1 MSEQAPGI
9 ERAAELDDADREMVS
24 LLQRLKLGCPQCR
37 YDLSANETPV
47 CPECGTHVRKSDYR
61 VRKGLPRSNALVVAI
76 VGACQLL
83 FAGPAATV
91 ALMSQLMLPGAVEG
105 ALVLLSVAVCGVVLW
120 VVAYR
125 PLDVL
130 GLPGGMKMLVLGG
143 LAIVGVVA
151 TLGMVIAPVW
161 LVGDAMGWW

>member
-1 MSEQAPGI
+1 MSEQAPGV
-9 ERAAELDDADREMVS
+9 ERATVLDDADREMVS
-24 LLQRLKLGCPQCR
+24 LLHRLKLGCPHCR

-61 VRKGLPRSNALVVAI
+61 VRKGLPRSNLLVVAI
-76 VGACQLL
+76 VGACQML
-83 FAGPAATV
+83 FAGPAAIV

-105 ALVLLSVAVCGVVLW
+105 ALVLASVAVCGAVLW

-130 GLPGGMKMLVLGG
+130 GLPRGIKILLLGW
-143 LAIVGVVA
+143 LALVGVIT
-151 TLGMVIAPVW
+151 TLAMMIAPAW
-161 LVGDAMGWW
+161 LVGEAMGWW